1 MAQWLFWKC
10 RDKHVLSLYVRGTKL
25 KQLKQSEKREW
36 ASSSSKGL
44 DCGSPLSPHQGHH
57 STSCSCSLSAS
68 PLLTFYS
75 SVPISIQNTVILK
88 LTFSE
93 SRILP
98 PVISHFPDGKLHPLR
113 LHPLP
118 PPLFFLLPTLSDL
131 CCHFLTRSFL
141 SSSPMASVS
150 PNPMAVSQF
159 PCYSLLPQCDLVFLL
174 KTLNH

>member
-1 MAQWLFWKC
+1 MAQWLFCKC
-10 RDKHVLSLYVRGTKL
+10 SDKHVLSLYVRGTKL

-44 DCGSPLSPHQGHH
+44 DCGSPLSPHQGHP

-68 PLLTFYS
+68 PLLTFY

-98 PVISHFPDGKLHPLR
+98 PVTPRFPDGKLKSCLHPLR
-113 LHPLP
+113 PL
-118 PPLFFLLPTLSDL
+118 LFFLLPTLSDL

-150 PNPMAVSQF
+150 PNPMAVSQS
-159 PCYSLLPQCDLVFLL
+159 PCYSLLSQCDLVFLL